1 MTALEEPVRTARYAW
16 GGDEFLFVEIDESMS
31 LEAFQRVSALAA
43 ALEAQP
49 VDGITD
55 ICLTN
60 ASLLLR
66 YDPETIHPRAL
77 RGHVQALE
85 QDVSRTERA
94 AASSTRI
101 LEFPVWY
108 NDPVT
113 EEVMRRFRSHHQ
125 APHMTDLE
133 YVADINDIA
142 DGAAELIERHHAT
155 PWMVTAVGFVA
166 GLPFMYQL
174 APRNEQLQ
182 APKYLSP
189 RTDTPALTV
198 GHAGCFCCIY
208 SVRGAGGYQMFG
220 LAAAPIFAPQ
230 STLPDF
236 RDSMV
241 LLRAGDIVK
250 FKPVDKAEYDDIQE
264 RCASEAF
271 RYRCATVQFDIK
283 SWESDPS
290 SYNRKLIE
298 ALNDAGD

>member
-31 LEAFQRVSALAA
+31 LQAFQRVSALAG
-43 ALEAQP
+43 ALESQRL
-49 VDGITD
+49 DGITD

-60 ASLLLR
+60 ASLLVR
-66 YDPETIHPRAL
+66 YDPEAIHPRDLL
-77 RGHVQALE
+77 RHVQTLE
-85 QDVSRTERA
+85 KAVSSAERA
-94 AASSTRI
+94 AVSQTRI

-113 EEVMRRFRSHHQ
+113 AEVMNRFRSHHQ
-125 APHMTDLE
+125 APHMSDPE
-133 YVADINDIA
+133 YVADINGITA
-142 DGAAELIERHHAT
+142 GARELIDRHHST

-174 APRNEQLQ
+174 APRAEQLE

-208 SVRGAGGYQMFG
+208 SVRGAGGYQMLG

-230 STLPDF
+230 SSLADF
-236 RDSMV
+236 RESMV

-250 FKPVDKAEYDDIQE
+250 FKPVTQDEYDAIQ
-264 RCASEAF
+264 RQCGDGSF
-271 RYRCATVQFDIK
+271 RYRSATVEFNIDA
-283 SWESDPS
+283 WTRDTS
-290 SYNRKLIE
+290 SYNRSLME
-298 ALNDAGD
+298 ALDGIAD